1 MSTTG
6 TIVNSVEDG
15 AEFVADL
22 VKKGN
27 RCLLTIFPAH
37 HLTTSPLDRRLT
49 TEDISAELWY
59 HFPSPPLTSLAVR
72 TQGGQLEQRSKIGLC
87 GLFMV
92 QVSKHLKLF
101 IGLRHLLFLF
111 IIIVNLQERIV
122 TDSSYCNIISLF
134 NSWFLLKFP
143 ILKPAR
149 PTKNFDWYKWRQK
162 MSFI

>member
-49 TEDISAELWY
+49 TEDISAEL
-59 HFPSPPLTSLAVR
+59 
-72 TQGGQLEQRSKIGLC
+72 
-87 GLFMV
+87 
-92 QVSKHLKLF
+92 
-101 IGLRHLLFLF
+101 
-111 IIIVNLQERIV
+111 
-122 TDSSYCNIISLF
+122 
-134 NSWFLLKFP
+134 
-143 ILKPAR
+143 
-149 PTKNFDWYKWRQK
+149 
-162 MSFI
+162 